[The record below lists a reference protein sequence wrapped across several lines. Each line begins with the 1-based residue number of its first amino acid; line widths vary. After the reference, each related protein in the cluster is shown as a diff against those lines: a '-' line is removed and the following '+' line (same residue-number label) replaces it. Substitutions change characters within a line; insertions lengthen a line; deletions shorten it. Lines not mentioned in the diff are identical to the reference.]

1 MEHLKTVHRDEILNL
16 DTTQTQQFMTQLSF
30 KECLILL
37 KSYPFV
43 DRLKIVAQLNLT
55 PMMKKRLIY
64 CHQAT

>member
-16 DTTQTQQFMTQLSF
+16 DTAETQHFMTKLSF

-43 DRLKIVAQLNLT
+43 DRLKIVEQLNLA

-64 CHQAT
+64 CHQTT